1 MVDELKLTGV
11 KEMKNRILINFSIVF
26 IINIILDIFLY
37 KCNGAE
43 LGLKNTIIL
52 LIGSYVVYWILN
64 LYIYFLKNNRQDTN
78 YSFLCITGLIVCSIA
93 LCILIIN
100 LRNDLIIFFPIMYIV
115 SMLSTFLNWIIFD
128 RKVQK

>member
-1 MVDELKLTGV
+1 MDELKLTGV

-26 IINIILDIFLY
+26 IINIMLDILLY